1 MPLKHLAGLGKISDN
16 VCVTTATGLKKL
28 VPLVGHHAA
37 HAVWLNDVKLEGFIL
52 CVL

>member
-1 MPLKHLAGLGKISDN
+1 MPLGRLAGLREIADN